1 LNYNA
6 IVPAGAHGEA
16 REMEIKAGNYA
27 RTFFVVLIVAAFAVL
42 TLAIARGGD
51 ILMIVLGLS
60 LAATAIQLYEQLNP
74 KQEDE
79 E

>member
-1 LNYNA
+1 
-6 IVPAGAHGEA
+6 
-16 REMEIKAGNYA
+16 MEIKWGNYA
-27 RTFFVVLIVAAFAVL
+27 RTFFVVLIAVAFAVL
-42 TLAIARGGD
+42 ALAIARGGD

-60 LAATAIQLYEQLNP
+60 LAATAMQLYEQLDP